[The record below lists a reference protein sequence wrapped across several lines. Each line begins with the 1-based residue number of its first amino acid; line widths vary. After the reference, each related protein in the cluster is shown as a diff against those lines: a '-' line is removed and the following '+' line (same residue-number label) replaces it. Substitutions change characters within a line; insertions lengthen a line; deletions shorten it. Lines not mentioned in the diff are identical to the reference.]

1 MILETHGNEQAH
13 AVAEMMENAA
23 ANKGSTQE
31 GGQAGGFQ
39 DVRIVKDYG
48 KIDRFV
54 MGFKQSNGL

>member
-1 MILETHGNEQAH
+1 M
-13 AVAEMMENAA
+13 AEMMENAA
-23 ANKGSTQE
+23 AYKRSTQE
-31 GGQAGGFQ
+31 GGQAGFQ